1 MVILPLRLAH
11 IISFEVKNNIAL
23 TVTVCIALFEVIG
36 EVQKERLH
44 YSTYIAGMDECM
56 DTSCKQRAEYFH
68 RSLIII
74 HTERCL
80 WQGSFIGE
88 KSAYLAE
95 VSVTEQILQISRN
108 PGGTEHAQTVCT
120 RVFFS
125 AHTQEP
131 GTEARLQRVLFLSQV
146 LGSRAAEKET
156 WSESS
161 VFGGHFQV
169 SLMEAVCAGSI
180 ASR

>member
-44 YSTYIAGMDECM
+44 HSIYIAGMNECM
-56 DTSCKQRAEYFH
+56 DTSCKQRAEYLH
-68 RSLIII
+68 RSLIIV
-74 HTERCL
+74 HTERCQ

-88 KSAYLAE
+88 KSTYLAE

-120 RVFFS
+120 RVFFP
-125 AHTQEP
+125 HPRT
-131 GTEARLQRVLFLSQV
+131 
-146 LGSRAAEKET
+146 RA
-156 WSESS
+156 WD
-161 VFGGHFQV
+161 
-169 SLMEAVCAGSI
+169 
-180 ASR
+180 